1 MASDKEPR
9 TDKFLP
15 GGVPGR
21 TVLIRGEGIRNHMG
35 FERINFSASPGRFF
49 GYFLVDTRK

>member
-1 MASDKEPR
+1 MVDDKKLRCDEV
-9 TDKFLP
+9 LP